1 MDILAAMLAYLG
13 CVAGI
18 VAALVMS
25 CAIVLSTPDRPALE
39 KQTLAMVAKPS
50 AAKTATM
57 KAKPSVKIPATAAR
71 VPPSD
76 PVGTIVAQTTNTEN
90 DRQRSRITRVHLY
103 RLVREERAKRWA
115 YQQDKDFESLFMSYA
130 D

>member
-50 AAKTATM
+50 AAKTAT
-57 KAKPSVKIPATAAR
+57 KAKPSVKVPATAAR
-71 VPPSD
+71 VPPS
-76 PVGTIVAQTTNTEN
+76 VGSAATIVAQTTNTEN
-90 DRQRSRITRVHLY
+90 DRQRARITRVHLH
-103 RLVREERAKRWA
+103 RLVREEQARRWA